1 MILKFKTTTKI
12 RLDIFLR
19 LELPKKFPDKI
30 LSNSKIRRLIIS
42 QGVSVNNV
50 KILRPAFVLLKGSVV
65 EVDFQSEKFFFEKT
79 PDDIK
84 FDLTLENVLFEDD
97 YFIIVNKPAFFP
109 TEETIVGSEKR
120 DSLHNSVIRYLWNKN
135 PSLKNPP
142 YAGIMHR
149 LDRETSGIIL
159 FTKKR
164 EVNKAVSQMFL
175 NHDFLKVYTSLS
187 TYDEKLN
194 HLKNVNS
201 DSKNFSLELTMNRI
215 SSKSQRGKWGFVP
228 EEKGG
233 LYSKTEFTVKTE
245 FLIGQKKVY
254 QIESKLFTGRTHQIR
269 FHLSYSG
276 FPILGDELYG
286 GIKDSRIML
295 HSSLFEF
302 IHPVTK
308 EKIHIESKPDF
319 LNQKCN
325 FLS

>member
-1 MILKFKTTTKI
+1 
-12 RLDIFLR
+12 
-19 LELPKKFPDKI
+19 
-30 LSNSKIRRLIIS
+30 
-42 QGVSVNNV
+42 
-50 KILRPAFVLLKGSVV
+50 
-65 EVDFQSEKFFFEKT
+65 
-79 PDDIK
+79 
-84 FDLTLENVLFEDD
+84 
-97 YFIIVNKPAFFP
+97 
-109 TEETIVGSEKR
+109 
-120 DSLHNSVIRYLWNKN
+120 
-135 PSLKNPP
+135 
-142 YAGIMHR
+142 MHR

>member
-1 MILKFKTTTKI
+1 MKTFKILSEKKI
-12 RLDIFLR
+12 RLDELLR
-19 LELPKKFPDKI
+19 QNLPLLLKTEI
-30 LSNSKIRRLIIS
+30 SNSKIRRLIVA
-42 QGVSVNNV
+42 GAVSVNQKQV
-50 KILRPAFVLLKGSVV
+50 FVPSFTVFAKSSVFV
-65 EVDFQSEKFFFEKT
+65 SVDEEKLFYEKQ

-84 FDLTLENVLFEDD
+84 FELTEKNVLFEDD

-233 LYSKTEFTVKTE
+233 LYSKTEFTVKNE